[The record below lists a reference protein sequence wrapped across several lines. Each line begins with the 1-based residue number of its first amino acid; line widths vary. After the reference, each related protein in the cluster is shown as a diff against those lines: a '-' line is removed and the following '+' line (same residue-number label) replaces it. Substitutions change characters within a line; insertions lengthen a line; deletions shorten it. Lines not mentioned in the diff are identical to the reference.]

1 MAVSFT
7 LILPLTHQEI
17 LSGIFFVIAVV
28 EVLAG
33 KAQIKS
39 EAWDHGLHPLLRRK
53 QCLQK
58 LSTRLKTS
66 FLLNN
71 LIIWTRVLCNSINPN

>member
-1 MAVSFT
+1 
-7 LILPLTHQEI
+7 LPLTHQEI

-28 EVLAG
+28 KVLAG

-39 EAWDHGLHPLLRRK
+39 EAWDHGLHSLLRRK

-58 LSTRLKTS
+58 MSA
-66 FLLNN
+66 
-71 LIIWTRVLCNSINPN
+71 